1 MNGSRLKLHRRYL
14 FSIQY
19 SIVFHESARET
30 VVQIA
35 PDYPVSQ
42 GSSRLAVQDYPSRVW
57 KAPKVWERVRSILL
71 TIWRVFYTCHVG
83 WGKKS
88 KFRRS
93 GRDFVVETSNRGI
106 GIRQRRRYGILHS
119 PLRVNYRK
127 QLSILYLRYSTVF
140 GYIYWAIKTPYNY
153 SSMRCS
159 QRTCLAASLMTA
171 SVLKIDCISGWCTCV
186 LWDSLR

>member
-1 MNGSRLKLHRRYL
+1 MKIRTFSFLHISVL
-14 FSIQY
+14 N
-19 SIVFHESARET
+19 IVIKFPN
-30 VVQIA
+30 Q
-35 PDYPVSQ
+35 Q
-42 GSSRLAVQDYPSRVW
+42 LAVYGTNNWRKNP
-57 KAPKVWERVRSILL
+57 VRQRSGI
-71 TIWRVFYTCHVG
+71 TEIWIVCTRRLVHHVQSTLYVPCG
-83 WGKKS
+83 CKKKC

-171 SVLKIDCISGWCTCV
+171 SVLKIDCISG
-186 LWDSLR
+186 